1 MPNEISN
8 QDELDAPNEFFID
21 RSRPGG
27 MLMFVPNCSATMA
40 GQVVLGGCAPP
51 SEGFVLTRLRTLL
64 SMNGSAEKPIR
75 NITITGVG
83 FRDARATYMDPH
95 GVPSGE
101 LFTHTAPLF
110 FISLY
115 IV

>member
-1 MPNEISN
+1 
-8 QDELDAPNEFFID
+8 
-21 RSRPGG
+21 

-40 GQVVLGGCAPP
+40 GQVVLGACAPP

-101 LFTHTAPLF
+101 LFTHGSAHTELWAHTAPLF